1 MSKNTLHHDE
11 GGRISIFFV
20 FGTIAFI
27 FLIALIY
34 NTAHQSIRKIEMQGA
49 ADAAAIA
56 GGTQAARD
64 LNDIANNNNTMS
76 EMLTVMIALRSLLQ
90 TVEILRD
97 ATFYLAKILEASV
110 FLSFLAPPVEAFS
123 AVLRV
128 TATILKPIDR
138 AICEPSRGVGWLSM
152 KALDALN
159 VGIKTDFPIWAELET
174 RDFAKRNGADRGLY
188 GVLMPRESPA
198 VNLLPW
204 LPAARGRH
212 LEILDRAEATYL
224 KYVQPL
230 PGAIAAAFAF
240 LLPNPISI
248 FFGMVEY
255 NKASLRGGKLGS
267 ILTRILNFGFK
278 VIFSVTDPLKWPKEP
293 PRPMLLTDQP
303 SLTPAATMEVKE
315 STANLSKVRKHLQ
328 YLAIATGKMSSGSR
342 IGGEHFLNV
351 APYQSLSYAE
361 ADVYNPTRW
370 SLWEQNWR
378 VKLAP
383 SVVLNEKINQLAGI
397 FGIRSIPQSFNG
409 LAFANNH

>member
-1 MSKNTLHHDE
+1 MSRNTLHHDE
-11 GGRISIFFV
+11 GGRVSIFFV

-27 FLIALIY
+27 FLVALIY

-76 EMLTVMIALRSLLQ
+76 EVLTVMITFRSLLQ
-90 TVEILRD
+90 TVEVMRDIAFLAATATTLLPPVAAALKAIETALRI
-97 ATFYLAKILEASV
+97 TASV
-110 FLSFLAPPVEAFS
+110 M
-123 AVLRV
+123 
-128 TATILKPIDR
+128 KPIDR
-138 AICEPSRGVGWLSM
+138 ALSEPSRGVGWLTM
-152 KALDALN
+152 KAMDTLN
-159 VGIKTDFPIWAELET
+159 VGIKTDFPIWSELET
-174 RDFAKRNGADRGLY
+174 RDFAKRNGADRGLH
-188 GVLMPRESPA
+188 GVLIPRESPA
-198 VNLLPW
+198 QDLLPW

-212 LEILDRAEATYL
+212 LEILERAEATYL

-230 PGAIAAAFAF
+230 PGGVAAIIAFIF
-240 LLPNPISI
+240 PNPVTI
-248 FFGMVEY
+248 FFSMVEY
-255 NKASLRGGKLGS
+255 NKANLRGQRF
-267 ILTRILNFGFK
+267 TRFASK
-278 VIFSVTDPLKWPKEP
+278 VLRFVFQVTEPLKWPNDP

-303 SLTPAATMEVKE
+303 PLAPAATMEVKE
-315 STANLSKVRKHLQ
+315 SVANLSKVRKHLQ

-351 APYQSLSYAE
+351 APYQSLAYAE
-361 ADVYNPTRW
+361 ADVYNPTKW

-378 VKLAP
+378 VKLGP

-397 FGIRSIPQSFNG
+397 FGIRSIPSSLNG

>member
-1 MSKNTLHHDE
+1 MSRNTLHHDE

-20 FGTIAFI
+20 FSTIAFI
-27 FLIALIY
+27 FLVALIY

-76 EMLTVMIALRSLLQ
+76 EVLTVMITFRSLLQ
-90 TVEILRD
+90 TVEVMREIAFFAATATTLLPPVAAALKAIETALRI
-97 ATFYLAKILEASV
+97 TASV
-110 FLSFLAPPVEAFS
+110 M
-123 AVLRV
+123 
-128 TATILKPIDR
+128 KPIDR
-138 AICEPSRGVGWLSM
+138 ALSEPSRGVGWLTM
-152 KALDALN
+152 KAMDTLN
-159 VGIKTDFPIWAELET
+159 VGIKADFPIWSELET
-174 RDFAKRNGADRGLY
+174 RDFAKRNGADRGLH
-188 GVLMPRESPA
+188 GVLIPRESPA
-198 VNLLPW
+198 QDLLPW

-212 LEILDRAEATYL
+212 LEILERAEATYL

-230 PGAIAAAFAF
+230 PGGVAAIIAFIF
-240 LLPNPISI
+240 PNPVTI
-248 FFGMVEY
+248 FFSMVEY
-255 NKASLRGGKLGS
+255 NKANLRGQRF
-267 ILTRILNFGFK
+267 TRFASK
-278 VIFSVTDPLKWPKEP
+278 VLRFVFQVTEPLRWPNDP

-303 SLTPAATMEVKE
+303 PLAPAATMEVKE

-351 APYQSLSYAE
+351 APYQSLAYAE
-361 ADVYNPTRW
+361 ADVYNPTKW

-378 VKLAP
+378 VKLGP

-397 FGIRSIPQSFNG
+397 FGIRSIPSSLNG

>member
-1 MSKNTLHHDE
+1 MSRNTLHHDE
-11 GGRISIFFV
+11 GGRISIYFV

-27 FLIALIY
+27 FLVALIY

-76 EMLTVMIALRSLLQ
+76 EVLTVMITFRSLLQ
-90 TVEILRD
+90 TVEVMRAIAFVAATATTLLPPVAAALKAIETALRI
-97 ATFYLAKILEASV
+97 TASV
-110 FLSFLAPPVEAFS
+110 M
-123 AVLRV
+123 
-128 TATILKPIDR
+128 KPIDR
-138 AICEPSRGVGWLSM
+138 ALSEPSRGVGWFAM
-152 KALDALN
+152 KAMDTLN

-174 RDFAKRNGADRGLY
+174 RDFAKRNGADRGLH
-188 GVLMPRESPA
+188 GVLIPRESPA
-198 VNLLPW
+198 IDLLPW
-204 LPAARGRH
+204 LPVARGRH

-255 NKASLRGGKLGS
+255 NKASLRGGKLNN
-267 ILTRILNFGFK
+267 ILTRILDFGFD

-351 APYQSLSYAE
+351 APYQSLAYAE
-361 ADVYNPTRW
+361 ADVYNPTKW

-378 VKLAP
+378 VKLAS
-383 SVVLNEKINQLAGI
+383 SVVLNEKLNQLAGI
-397 FGIRSIPQSFNG
+397 FGIRSITQSING